1 MLSQRKV
8 EQVLANQSSIARKLY
23 EIMTVDQKWSVHQV
37 LIEFKNVHGNMPER
51 KVMSGCLNDLTD
63 SGLLKRSGAD
73 LYSKTPTRKPSV
85 PKDMIAKVADPIAVS
100 SRSPVVAATPKPT
113 VSKPAAPVIP
123 HSTVPKEVPMVSKP
137 ASTAKQVNK
146 DPLEVLAGLVNEALE
161 ASNKLVTMA
170 AALESVSLELKAER
184 EKTKAYSEKIQRLD
198 ALLAEF
204 KS

>member
-8 EQVLANQSSIARKLY
+8 EQVLASQSSIARKIY

-37 LIEFKNVHGNMPER
+37 LIEFKNAHGNMPER

-63 SGLLKRSGAD
+63 SGLLKRTGAD
-73 LYSKTPTRKPSV
+73 LYSKTPTRKPPVS
-85 PKDMIAKVADPIAVS
+85 KDMVAKVADPIAVS
-100 SRSPVVAATPKPT
+100 SRAPVVVAPKPSTPKPAT
-113 VSKPAAPVIP
+113 PAIP
-123 HSTVPKEVPMVSKP
+123 QPTISKEVPMVSKP
-137 ASTAKQVNK
+137 AATAKQVNK
-146 DPLEVLAGLVNEALE
+146 DPLDILATLVHEALE

-170 AALESVSLELKAER
+170 EALETAALELKVER
-184 EKTKAYSEKIQRLD
+184 EKNKAYSEKIQRLD

>member
-8 EQVLANQSSIARKLY
+8 EQVLASQSSIARKIY

-37 LIEFKNVHGNMPER
+37 LIEFKNAHGNMPER

-63 SGLLKRSGAD
+63 SGLLKRTGAD
-73 LYSKTPTRKPSV
+73 LYSKTPTRKPPVS
-85 PKDMIAKVADPIAVS
+85 KDMVAKVADPIAVS
-100 SRSPVVAATPKPT
+100 SRAPVVVAPKPST
-113 VSKPAAPVIP
+113 PAIP
-123 HSTVPKEVPMVSKP
+123 QPTISKEVPMVSKP
-137 ASTAKQVNK
+137 AATAKQVNK
-146 DPLEVLAGLVNEALE
+146 DPLDVLATLVHEALE

-170 AALESVSLELKAER
+170 EALETAALELKVER
-184 EKTKAYSEKIQRLD
+184 EKNKAYSEKIQRLD

>member
-8 EQVLANQSSIARKLY
+8 EQVLASQSSIARKIY

-37 LIEFKNVHGNMPER
+37 LIEFKNAHGNMPER

-63 SGLLKRSGAD
+63 SGLLKRTGAD
-73 LYSKTPTRKPSV
+73 LYSKMPTRKPSV
-85 PKDMIAKVADPIAVS
+85 SKDMVAKVADPIAVS
-100 SRSPVVAATPKPT
+100 SRAPVVVAPKPSTPKPAT
-113 VSKPAAPVIP
+113 PAIP
-123 HSTVPKEVPMVSKP
+123 QPTISKEVPMVSKP
-137 ASTAKQVNK
+137 AATAKQVNK
-146 DPLEVLAGLVNEALE
+146 DPLDVLATLVHEALE

-170 AALESVSLELKAER
+170 EALETAALELKVER
-184 EKTKAYSEKIQRLD
+184 EKNKAYSEKIQRLD

>member
-23 EIMTVDQKWSVHQV
+23 EIMTVEQKWSVHQV
-37 LIEFKNVHGNMPER
+37 LIEFKNVHGSMPER

-63 SGLLKRSGAD
+63 SGLLKRTGVD

-85 PKDMIAKVADPIAVS
+85 SKDMVAKVADPIAVS
-100 SRSPVVAATPKPT
+100 SRAPVVVAPKPT
-113 VSKPAAPVIP
+113 ISKPTAPVVPQPTI
-123 HSTVPKEVPMVSKP
+123 PKEVPMVSKP

-146 DPLEVLAGLVNEALE
+146 DPLEVLAGLVQEALE